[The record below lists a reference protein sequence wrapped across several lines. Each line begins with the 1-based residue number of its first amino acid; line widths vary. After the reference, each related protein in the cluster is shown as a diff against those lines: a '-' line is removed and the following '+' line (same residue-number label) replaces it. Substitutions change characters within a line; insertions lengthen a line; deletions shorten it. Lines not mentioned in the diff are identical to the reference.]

1 MTRTGLTLLA
11 FALAV
16 PSIALG
22 QNPVTRSNTVRGSA
36 TIQAIDS
43 TTRSVTLRTKDGE
56 EDTFRVSPDMARFNE
71 LKVGDTVNFTYV
83 ESVVFQVRKSGAGGA
98 TATTGEAAITASPGK
113 KPAGT
118 MAAQLQTTVTVKAI
132 NPSVPSVTVTTA
144 DGRTVTRKIQDK
156 KNIEGL
162 KVGDKVDITYTEALL
177 MSVTPPAK

>member
-1 MTRTGLTLLA
+1 MTRTGVALLA
-11 FALAV
+11 FALAL
-16 PSIALG
+16 PSVARG

-83 ESVVFQVRKSGAGGA
+83 ESVVFQVRKAGGA
-98 TATTGEAAITASPGK
+98 APAATTGQAAITATDAK
-113 KPAGT
+113 KPGGT
-118 MAAQLQTTVTVKAI
+118 LAAQLQTTVTVKAI

-156 KNIEGL
+156 KNLEGL